1 MSKLTIEQE
10 AEIKVQ
16 EIMYAIVSLLNQYG
30 ITDIRAGAIMR
41 LLGTPEEE
49 ALLFAHTKLVIDG
62 ELLDLRDVDEIPGE
76 HGPDKD
82 IGADTTL
89 H

>member
-49 ALLFAHTKLVIDG
+49 ALLFDNKKLVIDG
-62 ELLDLRDVDEIPGE
+62 EFLDLRDVDEIPGE
-76 HGPDKD
+76 HDPDKD

>member
-1 MSKLTIEQE
+1 MSNMTIEQE

-16 EIMYAIVSLLNQYG
+16 ELMYAIVSLLNQYG
-30 ITDIRAGAIMR
+30 IADVRAGAVMR

-49 ALLFAHTKLVIDG
+49 ALLFDNKKLVIDG
-62 ELLDLRDVDEIPGE
+62 EYLNLRDVDEIPGE
-76 HGPDKD
+76 HDPDKD
-82 IGADTTL
+82 IGTDTTL